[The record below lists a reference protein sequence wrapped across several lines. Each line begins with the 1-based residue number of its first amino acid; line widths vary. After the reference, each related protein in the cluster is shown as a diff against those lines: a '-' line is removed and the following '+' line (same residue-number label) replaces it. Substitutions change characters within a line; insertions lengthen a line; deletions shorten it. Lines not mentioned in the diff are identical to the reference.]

1 MYAFGVLMWEIFHGK
16 RAWEGLNHA
25 QVPSLSLA
33 SRFLQLPRM
42 SFLLSQ
48 LRDHRDNVCSILTA

>member
-25 QVPSLSLA
+25 QVPSLP
-33 SRFLQLPRM
+33 LQAARKPHACYPWSTDL
-42 SFLLSQ
+42 
-48 LRDHRDNVCSILTA
+48 